1 MTGPLERK
9 HFTIIA
15 GIVVVSAA
23 LLVTYLSWVFVNV
36 IILSMLGAYVLHPL
50 DKRLRQVT
58 KIKNR
63 RITAILTIVVVA
75 LVFSAVFVNIIFI
88 LGSELA
94 KLQPAV
100 LETDVNS
107 LIDYGIGLMGD
118 YIPDSVQQNMKENLA
133 GSASSALLSA
143 ISLLQRL
150 VLGFIS
156 NIALFAM
163 ELAVVIFM
171 VYYLLIDSENI
182 MQTFIDVIPSNRVE
196 IVKDFLDH
204 LDSIYNSLF
213 NVYLL
218 VCVLTGIIGGL
229 GLMLLGVPYPV
240 MWGAVIAILALLPIV
255 GPGAFYVP
263 ASIFYFIVQEPI
275 RAVILLIFGWL
286 FLETIPG
293 NIIRPRLMM
302 QRGQIHPI
310 ITLLSFTA
318 PLFVVGAMG
327 IIVGPAAF
335 GFMLALYRT
344 YIGTEPGKPSGAAN
358 NGGVVGVVKIV
369 EMTEP
374 DEQVDDVENVLVQ
387 EPIEKSVEK
396 PDDKTNDEPTSRD

>member
-1 MTGPLERK
+1 MTQPFDRK

-15 GIVVVSAA
+15 GIVVISTA
-23 LLVTYLSWVFVNV
+23 LLIFYLSWVFVNV
-36 IILSMLGAYVLHPL
+36 IILSILGAYVLRPL
-50 DKRLRQVT
+50 EMRLRELT

-63 RITAILTIVVVA
+63 RITSILTIVVVA
-75 LVFSAVFVNIIFI
+75 LVFSAVFLNIIFI
-88 LGSELA
+88 MGSELA

-100 LETDVNS
+100 LETDVDAI
-107 LIDYGIGLMGD
+107 IDYGMGLMGD

-133 GSASSALLSA
+133 GSASSTILSA
-143 ISLLQRL
+143 VTHLQRL
-150 VLGFIS
+150 VLSFIS

-163 ELAVVIFM
+163 ELAVVVFL
-171 VYYLLIDSENI
+171 VYYLLIDGENI
-182 MQTFIDVIPSNRVE
+182 VQTFINILPSNRVE
-196 IVKDFLDH
+196 IVKDFLYH

-213 NVYLL
+213 NVYLV
-218 VCVLTGIIGGL
+218 VCVLTGIIGGI
-229 GLMLLGVPYPV
+229 GLMLIGVPYPV
-240 MWGAVIAILALLPIV
+240 MWGAVIAVLALLPIV

-263 ASIFYFIVQEPI
+263 AAIYYFLVHDPV
-275 RAVILLIFGWL
+275 RAVIIVIFGWL

-327 IIVGPAAF
+327 IIIGPAAF

-344 YIGTEPGKPSGAAN
+344 YMGTELKKAEIAGN
-358 NGGVVGVVKIV
+358 NCEVVEAV
-369 EMTEP
+369 ELF
-374 DEQVDDVENVLVQ
+374 EQKEQADDV
-387 EPIEKSVEK
+387 
-396 PDDKTNDEPTSRD
+396 

>member
-15 GIVVVSAA
+15 GIIVVSAA

-50 DKRLRQVT
+50 DVKLRQVT

-63 RITAILTIVVVA
+63 RITAILTIVLVV
-75 LVFSAVFVNIIFI
+75 LVFSALFVNIIFI

-118 YIPDSVQQNMKENLA
+118 YIPDTVQQNMKENFA
-133 GSASSALLSA
+133 GSASSAILSA
-143 ISLLQRL
+143 ISLLQRV

-171 VYYLLIDSENI
+171 VYYLLIDGDNI
-182 MQTFIDVIPSNRVE
+182 VQTLIDVLPSNRVE
-196 IVKDFLDH
+196 IVREFLYH

-218 VCVLTGIIGGL
+218 VCVLTGIIGGI
-229 GLMLLGVPYPV
+229 GLMLIGVPYPV
-240 MWGAVIAILALLPIV
+240 MWGAIIAILALLPIV

-263 ASIFYFIVQEPI
+263 AAIYYVIVDEPV
-275 RAVILLIFGWL
+275 RAVILLLFGWL

-293 NIIRPRLMM
+293 NVIRPRLMM
-302 QRGQIHPI
+302 KKGQIHPI

-344 YIGTEPGKPSGAAN
+344 YIGTQPGKPSDIGN
-358 NGGVVGVVKIV
+358 HDREVSLV
-369 EMTEP
+369 EQKELADVIGKEP
-374 DEQVDDVENVLVQ
+374 VE
-387 EPIEKSVEK
+387 EPI
-396 PDDKTNDEPTSRD
+396 D

>member
-1 MTGPLERK
+1 MTGPIERK
-9 HFTIIA
+9 HFTIIV

-36 IILSMLGAYVLHPL
+36 IILSMLGAYVLRPL
-50 DKRLRQVT
+50 DLKLRQVT

-75 LVFSAVFVNIIFI
+75 LVFSALFVNIIFI

-94 KLQPAV
+94 KVQPSV

-118 YIPDSVQQNMKENLA
+118 YIPQSVQQNMKENLA
-133 GSASSALLSA
+133 GSASSAILSA
-143 ISLLQRL
+143 ISLLQRV

-171 VYYLLIDSENI
+171 VYYLLIDGENI
-182 MQTFIDVIPSNRVE
+182 VQTFIDVMPSNRVE
-196 IVKDFLDH
+196 IVKEFLCH

-218 VCVLTGIIGGL
+218 VCVLTGIIGGI
-229 GLMLLGVPYPV
+229 GLMLIGVPYPV
-240 MWGAVIAILALLPIV
+240 MWGAIIAVLALLPIV

-263 ASIFYFIVQEPI
+263 ASIYYFIVDEPI
-275 RAVILLIFGWL
+275 RGVILLIFGWL

-344 YIGTEPGKPSGAAN
+344 YIGTEPGKPPDTGN
-358 NGGVVGVVKIV
+358 EDGEVKLVDQEEPADVI
-369 EMTEP
+369 EEEP
-374 DEQVDDVENVLVQ
+374 DNVS
-387 EPIEKSVEK
+387 IEKSAKQSVE
-396 PDDKTNDEPTSRD
+396 

>member
-9 HFTIIA
+9 HFTIIV

-36 IILSMLGAYVLHPL
+36 IILSMLGAYVLRPL
-50 DKRLRQVT
+50 DLKLRQVT
-58 KIKNR
+58 KINNR

-88 LGSELA
+88 MGSELA

-133 GSASSALLSA
+133 GSASSAILSA
-143 ISLLQRL
+143 ISILQRV

-171 VYYLLIDSENI
+171 VYYLLIDGENI
-182 MQTFIDVIPSNRVE
+182 VQTFIDVIPSNRVE
-196 IVKDFLDH
+196 IVKEFLYH

-218 VCVLTGIIGGL
+218 VCVLTGIIGGI
-229 GLMLLGVPYPV
+229 GLMLIGVPYPV
-240 MWGAVIAILALLPIV
+240 MWGAIIAVLALLPIL
-255 GPGAFYVP
+255 GPGTFYVP
-263 ASIFYFIVQEPI
+263 ASIYYFIVHEPV

-293 NIIRPRLMM
+293 NVIRPRLMM

-344 YIGTEPGKPSGAAN
+344 YIGTEPEKPPDTGN
-358 NGGVVGVVKIV
+358 QDGEVKLV
-369 EMTEP
+369 EQEEPADVIEEEP
-374 DEQVDDVENVLVQ
+374 DNVSV
-387 EPIEKSVEK
+387 EKSVKKSVE
-396 PDDKTNDEPTSRD
+396 

>member
-9 HFTIIA
+9 HFTIIV

-36 IILSMLGAYVLHPL
+36 IILSMLGAYVLRPL
-50 DKRLRQVT
+50 DLKLRQVT

-88 LGSELA
+88 MGSELA

-133 GSASSALLSA
+133 GSASSAILSA
-143 ISLLQRL
+143 ISILQRV

-171 VYYLLIDSENI
+171 VYYLLIDGENI
-182 MQTFIDVIPSNRVE
+182 VQTFIDVIPSNRVE
-196 IVKDFLDH
+196 IVKEFLYH

-218 VCVLTGIIGGL
+218 VCVLTGIIGGI
-229 GLMLLGVPYPV
+229 GLMLIGVPYPV
-240 MWGAVIAILALLPIV
+240 MWGAIIAVLALLPIL
-255 GPGAFYVP
+255 GPGTFYVP
-263 ASIFYFIVQEPI
+263 ASIYYFIVHEPV

-293 NIIRPRLMM
+293 NVIRPRLMM

-344 YIGTEPGKPSGAAN
+344 YIGTEPEKPPDTGN
-358 NGGVVGVVKIV
+358 QDGEVKLV
-369 EMTEP
+369 EQEEP
-374 DEQVDDVENVLVQ
+374 ADVIEE
-387 EPIEKSVEK
+387 EPGNISIEKSTKQSFE
-396 PDDKTNDEPTSRD
+396 